1 MPTFFS
7 LKGGVQGGSLKLN
20 GPHTPSAFLFL
31 FAHCVRASN
40 CTRNSLRI
48 ACETNRETISLP
60 AVNSRRSA
68 VRRATRFP
76 RAFPRGC
83 RVLRTWLSSK
93 LPYVSIGNGSTP
105 IACMSWMFASLG
117 CQRGVGPTSVVLSS
131 RRLGSAAYIRKPS
144 ASLSQPNES
153 PASPS
158 SEPYLTAFGH

>member
-7 LKGGVQGGSLKLN
+7 LKGGVQGGSLNLN
-20 GPHTPSAFLFL
+20 GPHVPSTFLFL
-31 FAHCVRASN
+31 FAHCVRVSI

-68 VRRATRFP
+68 ARRATRFP
-76 RAFPRGC
+76 RALPRGC
-83 RVLRTWLSSK
+83 LVLRTWLSSK
-93 LPYVSIGNGSTP
+93 LPYVSMGNGWTP
-105 IACMSWMFASLG
+105 NACMSWTFASLG
-117 CQRGVGPTSVVLSS
+117 TQVGLGPTSVVLSS
-131 RRLGSAAYIRKPS
+131 RRLGSAAYIRKPN

-158 SEPYLTAFGH
+158 SEPNLTAFGH